1 VALPFRTG
9 DSSSLSVHR
18 SVICGFFN
26 WGVGDSAAIWVDERR
41 FRSGSC
47 VSEAVAAFV
56 ATLASAP
63 YQY

>member
-1 VALPFRTG
+1 V
-9 DSSSLSVHR
+9 
-18 SVICGFFN
+18 
-26 WGVGDSAAIWVDERR
+26 IWVDGRR
-41 FRSGSC
+41 FGSGSC